1 MIPLATL
8 NRGAGGLMGR
18 AFAWREGWEYRL
30 G

>member
-1 MIPLATL
+1 MIPLTTL
-8 NRGAGGLMGR
+8 NRGAGGLMDQ